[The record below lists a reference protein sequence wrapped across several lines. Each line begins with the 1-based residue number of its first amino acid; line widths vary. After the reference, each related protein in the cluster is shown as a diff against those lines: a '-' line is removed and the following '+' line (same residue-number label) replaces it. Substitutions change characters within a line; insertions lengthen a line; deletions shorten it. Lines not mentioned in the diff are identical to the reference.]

1 MRILYVGNKL
11 SKHGYNLTNIETL
24 GPLLAIEGHDLVFAS
39 EINNKIL
46 RLLDMV
52 FKTIFYSSKK
62 GFVLIDAYSTFG
74 FVYLLITSL
83 ICRFLN
89 LKYIPILHGGNLPA
103 RLNKNPKLCRSI
115 FDNAYLN
122 IAPSN
127 YLFNAFSKAGFKNIK
142 YVPNTI
148 QVDNYTFKSR
158 KNIEPKLLWVRSF
171 DKIYNPIMA
180 VRVLVKLKKIYPNAT
195 LCMVGPDKDGSLQKT
210 KAFAIKQ
217 NVEVI
222 FTGKLS
228 KQDWAKLSQDHDI
241 FINTTHF
248 DNTPISVIEAM
259 ALGLPVVSTNVGGI
273 PFLLENNDTALLVN
287 DNDAKEMVS
296 SIKTLIENNENTQ
309 KIIKNA
315 RQLSETFDWKH
326 VKLLWSNI
334 LD

>member
-1 MRILYVGNKL
+1 MRILYLGNKL

-24 GPLLAIEGHDLVFAS
+24 GPLLAQEGYDLVYAS
-39 EINNKIL
+39 EINNRIL

-52 FKTIFYSSKK
+52 FKTIFYSSKN
-62 GFVLIDAYSTFG
+62 GFVIIDAYSTFG
-74 FVYLLITSL
+74 FIYLLITSQ
-83 ICRFLN
+83 ICRLLN
-89 LKYIPILHGGNLPA
+89 IKYIPILHGGNLPA
-103 RLNKNPKLCRSI
+103 RLIKNPKLCRSI

-127 YLFNAFSKAGFKNIK
+127 YLLSTFYKFKFKNIR

-148 QVDNYTFKSR
+148 EVDNYSFKER
-158 KNIEPKLLWVRSF
+158 KNIQPKLLWVRSF

-180 VRVLVKLKKIYPNAT
+180 VRVFVEIKKIYPNAT
-195 LCMVGPDKDGSLQKT
+195 LCMVGPDKDGFLQKT
-210 KAFAIKQ
+210 KALAIKQ

-228 KQDWAKLSQDHDI
+228 KPDWTKLSQDYDI

-248 DNTPISVIEAM
+248 DNTPISIIEAM

-273 PFLLENNDTALLVN
+273 PFLLENNNTALLVN
-287 DNDAKEMVS
+287 DDNVEEMVN
-296 SIKTLIENNENTQ
+296 SIKMLIENNQISQ

-315 RQLSETFDWKH
+315 RDLTETFDWKT
-326 VKLLWSNI
+326 VKQQWIKI
-334 LD
+334 LQ